1 MAGEKFC
8 QTDLISYPSYKKG
21 IPCLNGNIQTGKSKM
36 SSIKHKFLFMSCQGG
51 VGKTSVAVNLAMA
64 ISKRGLSVGLMDVNF
79 HSPDI
84 HRMLGLQLPI
94 AWDSDNPHIPMA
106 YSDGLKVV
114 SVGSLMQNKH
124 QTGVW
129 GRPLK
134 ISDIRWLNSAVNWGN
149 LDYLFIDT
157 PPGPGEKLLALIRG
171 VPEAKAILVT
181 SPNKISTGRA
191 KEMINFFRKEN
202 IRIFGWVENMRGFL
216 CQHCGQIQELFST
229 GSGGRAVFLME
240 VPFLGRIPID
250 PNLERSIDAGEPF
263 MRKYPDSQAAEAY
276 NLIAGKF
283 MEDNKAIL
291 PEDKS

>member
-1 MAGEKFC
+1 
-8 QTDLISYPSYKKG
+8 
-21 IPCLNGNIQTGKSKM
+21 M